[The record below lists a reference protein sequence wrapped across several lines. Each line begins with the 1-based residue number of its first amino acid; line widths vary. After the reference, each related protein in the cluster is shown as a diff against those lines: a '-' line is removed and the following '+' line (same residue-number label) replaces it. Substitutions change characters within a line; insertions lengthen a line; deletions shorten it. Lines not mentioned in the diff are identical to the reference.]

1 MKGALVAGNAT
12 VGDVIKAGFLVRS
25 KANIGWCGECQAA
38 GGSNRYDGGVSDDH
52 TCFCSSGQASGS
64 CPTTSSGSG
73 SFAIALVMSA
83 LLIVVSFQYKR
94 RQYK

>member
-1 MKGALVAGNAT
+1 MCALCRCSLILIVPYISAMKGALVAGNAT

-38 GGSNRYDGGVSDDH
+38 GGNNRYDGGVSDDH

-73 SFAIALVMSA
+73 TLD
-83 LLIVVSFQYKR
+83 
-94 RQYK
+94 